1 MRHRKRGK
9 TLGRKKAPRE
19 SMFRNLASSLV
30 IYEKIITTEAKA
42 KAIRPIVEKLIT
54 IGKENTLTARRKLL
68 QYLYV
73 ENAVK
78 KVLEVLS
85 PRYKDRKGGYTRII
99 KIGERQGDGAK
110 TAQIEFV

>member
-1 MRHRKRGK
+1 MRHRKKGK

-19 SMFRNLASSLV
+19 SMFRNLASSLI
-30 IYEKIITTEAKA
+30 IYEKITTTEAKA

-54 IGKENTLTARRKLL
+54 VGKENNLTARRKLL

-85 PRYKDRKGGYTRII
+85 PRYKDRKGGYTRIT

>member
-1 MRHRKRGK
+1 
-9 TLGRKKAPRE
+9 
-19 SMFRNLASSLV
+19 MFRNLASSLV